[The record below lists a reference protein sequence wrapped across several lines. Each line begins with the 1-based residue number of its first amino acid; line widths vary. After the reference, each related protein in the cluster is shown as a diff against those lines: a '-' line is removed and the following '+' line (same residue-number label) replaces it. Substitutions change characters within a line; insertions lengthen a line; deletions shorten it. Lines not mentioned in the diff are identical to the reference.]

1 MTRYA
6 VGGELMKQ
14 RASRS
19 EWFSPR
25 RSGHRPR
32 LLVEDDSL
40 ALAIS
45 DFSLFHA
52 AGFDVA
58 FCSGSGDDSQACPVM
73 HGQPCPLLPG
83 ADGVLHGL
91 DPELGI
97 AAAIRRQYP
106 RLAVVIEQ
114 RRDEDGARG
123 ERCVAEAFSDYEHV
137 LGHYAPRV
145 RAEYAGGPGIALLGR
160 KCQPYLVRTVAAT
173 SALAL
178 RTPKRRWADLT

>member
-32 LLVEDDSL
+32 LLVKDDSL

-58 FCSGSGDDSQACPVM
+58 FCSGQGDDSQACPVM

-83 ADGVLHGL
+83 ADVVLHGL
-91 DPELGI
+91 DPE
-97 AAAIRRQYP
+97 
-106 RLAVVIEQ
+106 VVIEQ
-114 RRDEDGARG
+114 RRYEDGDTG
-123 ERCVAEAFSDYEHV
+123 EVPDGCVP
-137 LGHYAPRV
+137 LR
-145 RAEYAGGPGIALLGR
+145 YAGSVSGQVAT
-160 KCQPYLVRTVAAT
+160 VRR
-173 SALAL
+173 ALADAAS
-178 RTPKRRWADLT
+178 RAGTD